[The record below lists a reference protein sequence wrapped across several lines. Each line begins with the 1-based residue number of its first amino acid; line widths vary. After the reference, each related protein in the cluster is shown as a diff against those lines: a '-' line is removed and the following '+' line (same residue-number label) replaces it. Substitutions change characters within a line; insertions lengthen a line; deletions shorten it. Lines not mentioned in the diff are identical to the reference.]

1 MIEDSNLID
10 TSSKKNVE
18 DKEKEI
24 IKLLNQENNEEITSY
39 INNNLN
45 FFLSY
50 KFENDDIT
58 ILQKAILLKKEISFK
73 TIIKTLKNK
82 LSKEELIKYINEE
95 NKKGFTSLHFT
106 LIKLPLSE
114 MKYLIEEGGDKNK
127 KTKQGYNL
135 LHLACQNKRIEHLI
149 YLVEIEKFDYKILD
163 NNNIS
168 CLHWCSYYDFIFGIQ
183 YFLSKKDDFINV
195 NIKDNNNL
203 IPLQM
208 ALINN
213 SMNCIEDL
221 ILSNS
226 NLYNL
231 DNFNKN
237 CFDYVSV
244 LHRNNIDNKS
254 FFIYYENLRFCKN
267 LFKVFFTSFFYVFI
281 NLIVYYIFL
290 PNLDK
295 DYYPFKIIKYI
306 ILSLYVFSL
315 FCFLIL
321 ICINPGKKKNK
332 VLDFQNGFKNFFEN
346 QQEVLIENHC
356 PYCISEKENK
366 FVHHCVLCN
375 NCIPGYIKHSNFF
388 GKCIGIKNFKFL
400 IFTNIIFIIVLFVNM
415 ALSILIFFPSNDGF
429 ELEIKFIKNLIDHIS
444 NNNNI
449 KKVIFSTFILISCG
463 IFLANIFRIII
474 IDFQTKIYG
483 KLIENVDMS
492 KSKKKMIEKSFST
505 ESKDTII

>member
-10 TSSKKNVE
+10 TSSTKNIE

-168 CLHWCSYYDFIFGIQ
+168 CLH
-183 YFLSKKDDFINV
+183 
-195 NIKDNNNL
+195 
-203 IPLQM
+203 
-208 ALINN
+208 
-213 SMNCIEDL
+213 
-221 ILSNS
+221 
-226 NLYNL
+226 
-231 DNFNKN
+231 
-237 CFDYVSV
+237 
-244 LHRNNIDNKS
+244 
-254 FFIYYENLRFCKN
+254 
-267 LFKVFFTSFFYVFI
+267 
-281 NLIVYYIFL
+281 
-290 PNLDK
+290 
-295 DYYPFKIIKYI
+295 
-306 ILSLYVFSL
+306 
-315 FCFLIL
+315 
-321 ICINPGKKKNK
+321 
-332 VLDFQNGFKNFFEN
+332 
-346 QQEVLIENHC
+346 
-356 PYCISEKENK
+356 
-366 FVHHCVLCN
+366 
-375 NCIPGYIKHSNFF
+375 
-388 GKCIGIKNFKFL
+388 
-400 IFTNIIFIIVLFVNM
+400 
-415 ALSILIFFPSNDGF
+415 
-429 ELEIKFIKNLIDHIS
+429 
-444 NNNNI
+444 
-449 KKVIFSTFILISCG
+449 
-463 IFLANIFRIII
+463 
-474 IDFQTKIYG
+474 
-483 KLIENVDMS
+483 
-492 KSKKKMIEKSFST
+492 
-505 ESKDTII
+505 